1 VAEEK
6 VPRRLTRRTWS
17 SALLNFKKMMVLR
30 PDRWSEVRIGI
41 SSDNMIFID
50 CDLTQEVCRRAVL
63 DVLRE
68 IHGIAQVSLLVFR
81 TERGMHVIPCATYFN
96 RGLALGAVE
105 GLRGVYKPKKRRGET
120 ERAGTLWWEKRFGVP
135 YPTEVE
141 LGALAEAIS
150 RTKNV
155 LYIWE
160 DAYTEIKAT
169 PHSMCLDTL
178 HIDISLQ
185 RHYTTLRAIPKP
197 NKPMD
202 IEFMGVYDGRLAAV
216 TFDDVMENPTAYL
229 RCRRFDHR
237 ALEAMWRDYI
247 QRVWVA
253 RGAIV
258 DMRVVDAVIKWVWIH
273 LGVAT

>member
-1 VAEEK
+1 MAEEK

-30 PDRWSEVRIGI
+30 PDRWYEVRVGI
-41 SSDNMIFID
+41 SSDNTLFID
-50 CDLTQEVCRRAVL
+50 CDLTPEVCKRAVL

-68 IHGIAQVSLLVFR
+68 IHSIAQVSLLVFR

-96 RGLALGAVE
+96 RGLALGAIE
-105 GLRGVYKPKKRRGET
+105 GLRGVYKPKRRRGEA

-141 LGALAEAIS
+141 LDALAEAIS

-160 DAYTEIKAT
+160 DAYTEVKTI

-202 IEFMGVYDGRLAAV
+202 IEFMGVYDGKLVAV

-229 RCRRFDHR
+229 RCRKFDHR
-237 ALEAMWRDYI
+237 ALETAWRDYI
-247 QRVWVA
+247 QRNWVA

-258 DMRVVDAVIKWVWIH
+258 DMRIVDAVISWVWAH

>member
-1 VAEEK
+1 
-6 VPRRLTRRTWS
+6 
-17 SALLNFKKMMVLR
+17 
-30 PDRWSEVRIGI
+30 
-41 SSDNMIFID
+41 
-50 CDLTQEVCRRAVL
+50 
-63 DVLRE
+63 
-68 IHGIAQVSLLVFR
+68 
-81 TERGMHVIPCATYFN
+81 
-96 RGLALGAVE
+96 
-105 GLRGVYKPKKRRGET
+105 VYKPKRRRGEA

-141 LGALAEAIS
+141 LDALVEAIS
-150 RTKNV
+150 RTRNV

-160 DAYTEIKAT
+160 DAYTEVKTI

-202 IEFMGVYDGRLAAV
+202 IEFMGVYDGKLVAV

-229 RCRRFDHR
+229 RCRRFDR
-237 ALEAMWRDYI
+237 TALEGAWRDYI
-247 QRVWVA
+247 QRNWVA

-258 DMRVVDAVIKWVWIH
+258 DMRIVDAVISWVWAH

>member
-1 VAEEK
+1 MTEEVA
-6 VPRRLTRRTWS
+6 PRRLTRRTWS
-17 SALLNFKKMMVLR
+17 STLLNFKKMMVLR

-41 SSDNMIFID
+41 SSDNMLFID
-50 CDLTQEVCRRAVL
+50 CDLSSDICRKAVL
-63 DVLRE
+63 DILNE
-68 IHGIAQVSLLVFR
+68 IHSIVQASLLVFR

-96 RGLALGAVE
+96 RGLALDAVN
-105 GLRGVYKPKKRRGET
+105 GLRGVYKPKKRRGGT
-120 ERAGTLWWEKRFGVP
+120 ERAGTEWWVRRFGVR
-135 YPTEVE
+135 YPAEVE
-141 LGALAEAIS
+141 IDALAEAVD
-150 RTKNV
+150 RTRNV

-160 DAYTEIKAT
+160 DAYTEIKRI

-202 IEFMGVYDGRLAAV
+202 IEFMGVYDGRLVAV

-229 RCRRFDHR
+229 RCRRFDR
-237 ALEAMWRDYI
+237 TALENAWRSYI
-247 QRVWVA
+247 QRNWIA
-253 RGAIV
+253 RGALI
-258 DMRVVDAVIKWVWIH
+258 DMNVVNAMIRWIWVR

>member
-1 VAEEK
+1 MAEEK
-6 VPRRLTRRTWS
+6 IPSRLTRRTWS
-17 SALLNFKKMMVLR
+17 STLLNFKKMMVLR

-41 SSDNMIFID
+41 SSDNMLFID
-50 CDLTQEVCRRAVL
+50 CDLTQEVCKRATL
-63 DVLRE
+63 DILRE
-68 IHGIAQVSLLVFR
+68 IHSVAQASLLVFR

-120 ERAGTLWWEKRFGVP
+120 ERAGTEWWVKRFGVR
-135 YPTEVE
+135 YPTEIE
-141 LGALAEAIS
+141 IDALAEAVS
-150 RTKNV
+150 RTRNR

-160 DAYTEIKAT
+160 DAYTEIKAI
-169 PHSMCLDTL
+169 PHSTCLDVL

-197 NKPMD
+197 GKPMD
-202 IEFMGVYDGRLAAV
+202 IEFIGVYDGKLVAV

-229 RCRRFDHR
+229 RCRRLDH
-237 ALEAMWRDYI
+237 ATLENAWRDYI
-247 QRVWVA
+247 QRNWIA
-253 RGAIV
+253 RGALI
-258 DMRVVDAVIKWVWIH
+258 DMNVVNTMIKWIWIH

>member
-30 PDRWSEVRIGI
+30 PDRWFEVRIGI
-41 SSDNMIFID
+41 SSDNVLFID

-68 IHGIAQVSLLVFR
+68 IHSITQVSLLVFR

-96 RGLALGAVE
+96 RGLALDVIN
-105 GLRGVYKPKKRRGET
+105 GLRGVYKPKRRRGEA
-120 ERAGTLWWEKRFGVP
+120 ERAGVAWWEKKFGVP
-135 YPTEVE
+135 YPTKVE
-141 LGALAEAIS
+141 LDALTEAIS
-150 RTKNV
+150 RTKSG

-160 DAYTEIKAT
+160 DAYTEVKTI
-169 PHSMCLDTL
+169 PHSMCLDVL

-197 NKPMD
+197 SKPMD
-202 IEFMGVYDGRLAAV
+202 IEFMGVYDGRLVAV
-216 TFDDVMENPTAYL
+216 AFDDVVENPTAYL
-229 RCRRFDHR
+229 KCRRFDHR

-258 DMRVVDAVIKWVWIH
+258 DMRVVDAVISWVWAH